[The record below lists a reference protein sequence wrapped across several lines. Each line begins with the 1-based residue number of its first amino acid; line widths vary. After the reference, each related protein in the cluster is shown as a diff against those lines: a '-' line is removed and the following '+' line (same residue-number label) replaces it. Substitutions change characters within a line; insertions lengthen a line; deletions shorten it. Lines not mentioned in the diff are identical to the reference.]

1 MTADS
6 FTDPQAQRRN
16 WVVLL
21 YFYLAALV
29 GLGFVVTGATTALFG
44 AKNALLPGLGIS
56 PYAYDARVPYEPYP
70 GPERIGPP
78 RTDERSEVLT
88 ERRAREARSRAIE
101 QRRSSGIDGMLSGLI
116 ILAVGVPVLVWHLKR
131 ARAMNGGAAKPL
143 PPEPPTPTE
152 PPAAS

>member
-6 FTDPQAQRRN
+6 FPDPQAQRRN

-44 AKNALLPGLGIS
+44 AKNALLPGLGVS
-56 PYAYDARVPYEPYP
+56 PYAFEVRSLYEPNP
-70 GPERIGPP
+70 GLERLGPP
-78 RTDERSEVLT
+78 RTDERNEALR
-88 ERRAREARSRAIE
+88 ERRAREARSRAVE

-131 ARAMNGGAAKPL
+131 ARALNGGVRNPAPA
-143 PPEPPTPTE
+143 PPTATEPPT
-152 PPAAS
+152 AS

>member
-6 FTDPQAQRRN
+6 FPDPQAQRRS

-56 PYAYDARVPYEPYP
+56 PYAYEVRVPPEPYP
-70 GPERIGPP
+70 MPERIAPP
-78 RTDERSEVLT
+78 RTDERSEALR

-101 QRRSSGIDGMLSGLI
+101 QRRNSGIDGMLSGLI
-116 ILAVGVPVLVWHLKR
+116 VLAVGVPVLVWHLRR
-131 ARAMNGGAAKPL
+131 ARATNGGTAKTPA
-143 PPEPPTPTE
+143 PAPPTATE
-152 PPAAS
+152 PPGAS